1 MPRVDAVADPVR
13 LAIARWLAGR
23 APASA
28 SDVAAG
34 VGVHPNTARA
44 HLAALDEAGIAE
56 RLARSDGRRGRPV
69 VRYRIDPDWMPAG
82 DELLALS
89 ELLAGVLG
97 AAEPDAPSMREAAA
111 RWGRHGAGA
120 EGEPVERGLVAAAGR
135 LGFRARVGGDRLELR
150 ACPCPLVAPDRPEL
164 VCGLAD
170 GAIDGVLEGTGT
182 VATDHRHDP
191 AARQCSAILAATAG
205 Q

>member
-82 DELLALS
+82 AELFAPS
-89 ELLAGVLG
+89 GVLP
-97 AAEPDAPSMREAAA
+97 AALPPAQ
-111 RWGRHGAGA
+111 
-120 EGEPVERGLVAAAGR
+120 AGR
-135 LGFRARVGGDRLELR
+135 PPMR
-150 ACPCPLVAPDRPEL
+150 
-164 VCGLAD
+164 
-170 GAIDGVLEGTGT
+170 
-182 VATDHRHDP
+182 
-191 AARQCSAILAATAG
+191 
-205 Q
+205 

>member
-1 MPRVDAVADPVR
+1 MLASVSGGGDRLPGPPFAGTVGPV
-13 LAIARWLAGR
+13 LPPPGSGRWLAGR

-69 VRYRIDPDWMPAG
+69 VRYRIDPGWMPAG

-89 ELLAGVLG
+89 ELPAAALA
-97 AAEPDAPSMREAAA
+97 AAEPD
-111 RWGRHGAGA
+111 
-120 EGEPVERGLVAAAGR
+120 
-135 LGFRARVGGDRLELR
+135 
-150 ACPCPLVAPDRPEL
+150 
-164 VCGLAD
+164 
-170 GAIDGVLEGTGT
+170 
-182 VATDHRHDP
+182 
-191 AARQCSAILAATAG
+191 
-205 Q
+205 